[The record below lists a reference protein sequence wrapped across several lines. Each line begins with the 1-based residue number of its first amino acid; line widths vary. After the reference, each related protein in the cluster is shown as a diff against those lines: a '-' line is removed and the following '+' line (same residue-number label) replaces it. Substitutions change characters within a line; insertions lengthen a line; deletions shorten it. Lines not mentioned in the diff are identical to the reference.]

1 MFYRA
6 FRAVA
11 ALALRL
17 FFRVEPPIDPTG
29 ALKLEGPVMYVGN
42 HPNGLIDP
50 GIMLI
55 LAQRKV
61 TFLAKEP
68 LFRMPVLGQIM
79 RGMDALPIFRKQD
92 GPGDTTK
99 NEGTLTASV
108 DALVQGR
115 AITFFPEGKSHSEP
129 QLAELKTGAARIA
142 LEAARKGAAVKLVP
156 VGITYEAKNRF
167 KSRVHVEVAP
177 ALSATEFLE
186 KPGEDPHDAA
196 RRFTDAIAA
205 ALQVVTLNLDAWE
218 DLPLLE
224 TAEALYALSRG
235 DQAGNAERH
244 KAFARGM
251 ALLREEQPERF
262 ERLKHELASFR
273 RRLEL
278 LSVSPDDLT
287 SQYRPGTVALFV
299 ARNLFALLSAPLVLL
314 GFALFVI
321 PYHLP
326 LLAVKAVEAGAG
338 HRVDREGAH
347 AAAAGAACG
356 GRCSSRWRGGPE
368 APASASSP
376 WWPCHR
382 WRSSP
387 ATTWS
392 AAPLPSHDV
401 RTFFVLMSRRRLKAG
416 LLAEGQ
422 ALAAEV
428 EGLVRELA
436 PRLAS

>member
-17 FFRVEPPIDPTG
+17 FFRVEPPVDPTS
-29 ALKLEGPVMYVGN
+29 ALKLDGPVMFLGN

-50 GIMLI
+50 GVMLI

-115 AITFFPEGKSHSEP
+115 AITLFPEGKSHSEP

-142 LEAARKGAAVKLVP
+142 LEAARKGAAVRLVP

-177 ALSATEFLE
+177 AIAAADFLE

-196 RRFTDAIAA
+196 LRFTAAIAA
-205 ALQVVTLNLDAWE
+205 ALQQVTLNLDAWE

-224 TAEALYALSRG
+224 TAEALYALSQG
-235 DQAGNAERH
+235 DQAGNAERR
-244 KAFARGM
+244 KGFARGM
-251 ALLREEQPERF
+251 ALLREEQPARF
-262 ERLKHELASFR
+262 ERLKHELAAFR
-273 RRLEL
+273 RRLDL
-278 LSVSPDDLT
+278 LSVSADDLT
-287 SQYRPGTVALFV
+287 SQYRPGTVALFIT
-299 ARNLFALLSAPLVLL
+299 RNVLSLLSAPLVLL

-326 LLAVKAVEAGAG
+326 LLAVKAVRPDQDTESTVKVLTLLLLAPVWWALLVGLAWWSG
-338 HRVDREGAH
+338 GLGFGLVTLVAVPPLALFTRYYLERR
-347 AAAAGAACG
+347 AAA
-356 GRCSSRWRGGPE
+356 W
-368 APASASSP
+368 
-376 WWPCHR
+376 
-382 WRSSP
+382 
-387 ATTWS
+387 
-392 AAPLPSHDV
+392 HDA
-401 RTFFVLMSRRRLKAG
+401 RTFFVLMSRKRVKAG

-428 EGLVRELA
+428 EGLVKELA
-436 PRLAS
+436 PRLA

>member
-6 FRAVA
+6 FRALA
-11 ALALRL
+11 SLALRL
-17 FFRVEPPIDPTG
+17 FFRVEAPVDPTA
-29 ALKLEGPVMYVGN
+29 ALKLDGPVMFVGN

-50 GIMLI
+50 GILLI

-108 DALVQGR
+108 DALCQGR
-115 AITFFPEGKSHSEP
+115 AITLFPEGKSHSEP

-142 LEAARKGAAVKLVP
+142 LEAARKGTPVKLVP

-177 ALSATEFLE
+177 ALSATDFLE
-186 KPGEDPHDAA
+186 QAGEDPHDAA
-196 RRFTDAIAA
+196 RRFTDAIAT
-205 ALQVVTLNLDAWE
+205 ALRQVTLNLDAWE
-218 DLPLLE
+218 DLPILE
-224 TAEALYALSRG
+224 TAESLYALAHG
-235 DQAGNAERH
+235 EQAGSADRH

-251 ALLREEQPERF
+251 ALLREEQPARF
-262 ERLKHELASFR
+262 EKLKHELAAYR
-273 RRLEL
+273 ARLAL
-278 LSVSPDDLT
+278 LSVTADDLT
-287 SQYRPGTVALFV
+287 SQYRPRTVAFFIL
-299 ARNLFALLSAPLVLL
+299 RNLFAVFSAPLVLL

-321 PYHLP
+321 PYYLP
-326 LLAVKAVEAGAG
+326 LLAVKAAKPEQDTESTVKVLTLLLLTPLWWALLVALAWWSGGLGLGLFAIFSVPPLALFTRFYLE
-338 HRVDREGAH
+338 RR
-347 AAAAGAACG
+347 AAA
-356 GRCSSRWRGGPE
+356 W
-368 APASASSP
+368 
-376 WWPCHR
+376 
-382 WRSSP
+382 
-387 ATTWS
+387 
-392 AAPLPSHDV
+392 HDA
-401 RTFFVLMSRRRLKAG
+401 RTFFVLLNRRRLKAG

-428 EGLVRELA
+428 EGLVTELA

>member
-1 MFYRA
+1 MFYRV

-17 FFRVEPPIDPTG
+17 FFRVETPVDPTG
-29 ALKLEGPVMYVGN
+29 ALKLEGPVMFVGN

-50 GIMLI
+50 GILLI

-115 AITFFPEGKSHSEP
+115 AITLFPEGKSHSEP

-142 LEAARKGAAVKLVP
+142 LEAARKGAPVKLVP

-167 KSRVHVEVAP
+167 KSRVHVQVAP
-177 ALSATEFLE
+177 SISATDFLE
-186 KPGEDPHDAA
+186 QPGEDPHEAA
-196 RRFTDAIAA
+196 RRFTDTIAA
-205 ALQVVTLNLDAWE
+205 ALRQVTLNLDAWE
-218 DLPLLE
+218 DLPILE
-224 TAEALYALSRG
+224 TAETLYALSIG
-235 DQAGNAERH
+235 EQAGSAERR

-251 ALLREEQPERF
+251 SLLRDEQPERF
-262 ERLKHELASFR
+262 EKLKNELAAYRARLK
-273 RRLEL
+273 L
-278 LSVSPDDLT
+278 LSLSADDLT
-287 SQYRPGTVALFV
+287 SQYRPGTVALFIF
-299 ARNLFALLSAPLVLL
+299 RNLLAVFSAPLVLI
-314 GFALFVI
+314 GCALYVI

-326 LLAVKAVEAGAG
+326 LLAVKVVKPDNDTESTVKILTLLLLTPLWWAVLVGLAAWSGGLGFALATLLIAPPLALFTRYYLE
-338 HRVDREGAH
+338 RR
-347 AAAAGAACG
+347 AAA
-356 GRCSSRWRGGPE
+356 W
-368 APASASSP
+368 
-376 WWPCHR
+376 
-382 WRSSP
+382 
-387 ATTWS
+387 
-392 AAPLPSHDV
+392 HDA
-401 RTFFVLMSRRRLKAG
+401 RTFFVLMSRRRLKTG

-422 ALAAEV
+422 ALASEV
-428 EGLVRELA
+428 EGLVKELT
-436 PRLAS
+436 PRLAG

>member
-6 FRAVA
+6 FRAVS

-17 FFRVEPPIDPTG
+17 FFRVEAPVDPTG

-42 HPNGLIDP
+42 HPNGLMDP
-50 GIMLI
+50 GFMLI
-55 LAQRKV
+55 LAQRRV

-79 RGMDALPIFRKQD
+79 RGMDALPIYRKQD
-92 GPGDTTK
+92 GPGDTSK

-115 AITFFPEGKSHSEP
+115 AITLFPEGKSHSEP

-177 ALSATEFLE
+177 ALEATGFLE
-186 KPGEDPHDAA
+186 KPGEDPHEAA
-196 RRFTDAIAA
+196 VRFTDAIAT
-205 ALQVVTLNLDAWE
+205 ALRQVTLNLDAWE
-218 DLPLLE
+218 DLPILE
-224 TAEALYALSRG
+224 TAESLYALSHHER
-235 DQAGNAERH
+235 AGSAERQ

-251 ALLREEQPERF
+251 SLLRDEQPERF
-262 ERLKHELASFR
+262 EKLKNELAAYR
-273 RRLEL
+273 ARLEL
-278 LSVSPDDLT
+278 LRVSADDLT
-287 SQYRPGTVALFV
+287 SQYRPGTVAFFI
-299 ARNLFALLSAPLVLL
+299 ARNLFSVLSIPLVLT

-326 LLAVKAVEAGAG
+326 LLAVKAVKPEKDTESTVKVLTLLLLTPLWWALLVGLAAWVG
-338 HRVDREGAH
+338 GLGFAIATLIAVPPLALFTRYYLERR
-347 AAAAGAACG
+347 AAA
-356 GRCSSRWRGGPE
+356 W
-368 APASASSP
+368 
-376 WWPCHR
+376 
-382 WRSSP
+382 
-387 ATTWS
+387 
-392 AAPLPSHDV
+392 HDA
-401 RTFFVLMSRRRLKAG
+401 RTFFVLLSRQRVKAG

-422 ALAAEV
+422 SLTAEV
-428 EGLVRELA
+428 EGLVKELA
-436 PRLAS
+436 PRL